1 MSPAHGSRKRRS
13 TSKPRRASGAI
24 RKRPRWETLS
34 DDELLELR
42 FCDLGLRIRGTRI
55 ERGVERLY
63 GELERR
69 GLRFRPHVWLSTEW
83 FSPDGVPGIAVPFYL
98 AHPRFAALE
107 ERQVY
112 EVEGGTPL
120 WFMQLMRHEA
130 AHAIDCAYELHRRRD
145 WREAFGR
152 YSAPYLRYYKPKP
165 YSRSFVQHLDMWYAQ
180 SHPAEDWAETFAVW
194 LDPRSNWRRRYRDWP
209 VLKKLEYVDELMEEI
224 GGTPQRVRSR
234 ERVEEIGSLDRKLKD
249 HYAMKK
255 KRYGLKHPHFYDAD
269 LRRLFPQLSGTK
281 GKSAAAFLR
290 RVRPELRRAVSR
302 WTGEY
307 QYTVD
312 RVIEDMIERCSELDM
327 RYSRSEY
334 AVRQDAVVLLAVQ
347 TMNYLY
353 EGHHRLVR

>member
-1 MSPAHGSRKRRS
+1 VARPRRQNASRQSRKRR
-13 TSKPRRASGAI
+13 TVARTQ
-24 RKRPRWETLS
+24 PRWATWS

-42 FCDLGLRIRGTRI
+42 FCDLGLRVAGTPI
-55 ERGVERLY
+55 ERQVARLHR
-63 GELERR
+63 ELEQR

-98 AHPRFAALE
+98 AHPRLAELE
-107 ERQVY
+107 ERQVFD
-112 EVEGGTPL
+112 VEGGTPV
-120 WFMQLMRHEA
+120 WCMQLLRHEA

-145 WREAFGR
+145 WRQTFGR
-152 YSAPYLRYYKPKP
+152 YSAPYLRYYRPKP

-194 LDPRSNWRRRYRDWP
+194 LDPKSNWRKRYRDWP
-209 VLKKLEYVDELMEEI
+209 AVKKLEYVDRLMDEI
-224 GGTPQRVRSR
+224 DGTSQKVRSR
-234 ERVEEIGSLDRKLKD
+234 VRVEELGTLDRRLKD
-249 HYAMKK
+249 HYVMKK

-269 LRRLFPQLSGTK
+269 LRRLFPPLIGMK
-281 GKSAAAFLR
+281 GKSAASFLR
-290 RVRPELRRAVSR
+290 RLRPELRRAVSR